1 MKILLRRRSR
11 IWHNAGEIVE
21 VSPAEAGF
29 LFSTGSAVKAPEE
42 IPEAVTAPENPEATI
57 APENP
62 EEGNAPETPE
72 NATEGAENPE
82 NVEPAAEVKT
92 ADDNAEKPAKKPAT
106 KKTRK

>member
-1 MKILLRRRSR
+1 MKILLRKRSR

-57 APENP
+57 APE
-62 EEGNAPETPE
+62 TPE
-72 NATEGAENPE
+72 DALEGAENPE
-82 NVEPAAEVKT
+82 EVKPAAEVKT
-92 ADDNAEKPAKKPAT
+92 ASENAEKPAKKPAT
-106 KKTRK
+106 KKPRK